1 MKHALGGRRSPR
13 KRSRESGPPPVDHLV
28 AWGLQPSQWRTSG
41 VLVPP
46 PQRAVLVWRLADHPS
61 VADAALRARRAYD
74 ALAERGTPLRA
85 DSTPRGIEVVLPLR
99 AVVTHLAL
107 LAEWGILP
115 DTVLVSDGGQLD
127 EIDALQREVT
137 RLRAPVVVAAGE
149 ALEDGWIAELRRAAW
164 LEA

>member
-1 MKHALGGRRSPR
+1 
-13 KRSRESGPPPVDHLV
+13 
-28 AWGLQPSQWRTSG
+28 
-41 VLVPP
+41 
-46 PQRAVLVWRLADHPS
+46 

-74 ALAERGTPLRA
+74 ALAGRGTPLRA
-85 DSTPRGIEVVLPLR
+85 DATPRGIEVVLPLR